1 MLNKESPFPVK
12 GWVFHFLLELSLIL
26 SAPSLYMVIFMLP
39 LLYLNGSLFC
49 YQHIHMVS
57 FSVLLCLCVC
67 FVVLL
72 TQYSTSVLFLQNSKD
87 LFTRVLLLS
96 KISFMGTAYY
106 VIQEWRLCH
115 FSYCSR
121 TLGRKPPHSLFEH
134 FFVLVSYDHSF
145 LNCFLLYL
153 RFLTMVERV
162 LKVVIF
168 YKQIGDF
175 CNCYQKYSTKWWKQR
190 QRSTDKHFAEL
201 QVSCGRKGW
210 GILPARGVMM
220 GKPRDSR
227 SELVGNHGCLI
238 NSQEACVGPT

>member
-121 TLGRKPPHSLFEH
+121 ALGRKPPHSSFEH

-175 CNCYQKYSTKWWKQR
+175 FNCYQKYS
-190 QRSTDKHFAEL
+190 
-201 QVSCGRKGW
+201 
-210 GILPARGVMM
+210 IY
-220 GKPRDSR
+220 
-227 SELVGNHGCLI
+227 
-238 NSQEACVGPT
+238 